1 MMKVRKDIKLF
12 LCKETVGGRNI
23 LVIFSVVKKYYQD
36 LFRMK
41 MANIKPKMLLNH
53 RL

>member
-23 LVIFSVVKKYYQD
+23 LVIFSVVKKILSRPFQNENGKY
-36 LFRMK
+36 
-41 MANIKPKMLLNH
+41 
-53 RL
+53 